1 VTFEYARVMKRVV
14 AITGASAGIGRATA
28 VRVARDG
35 AAVAICARR
44 ADRLEAVAAEITAAG
59 GQPLAIPADV
69 TDADGME
76 QFVSRVVDRFG
87 RLDVMMCNAGYG
99 VAGAIDE
106 VTSAQ
111 AQKVMEVNYTGTY
124 LAARAALGVFRRQ
137 RRGHIIIVSSIV
149 GKRGVPYM
157 GAYAATKFAQVGLA
171 ECLRAEF
178 VGTPIHVSVV
188 YPVSTDTEFF
198 DVMSHETGVQ
208 VTRASGPRQTVE
220 TVAEAIARTIARPAP
235 EVYPHF
241 NSRFLV
247 IVNALAPGFTDRIVQ
262 RFGRKPLR

>member
-1 VTFEYARVMKRVV
+1 MRVV

-28 VRVARDG
+28 LRLARDG

-44 ADRLEAVAAEITAAG
+44 ADRLDETAKAIAAAG
-59 GQPLAIPADV
+59 GQALPIVADV
-69 TDADGME
+69 THEADM
-76 QFVSRVVDRFG
+76 DRFVATAVERFT
-87 RLDVMMCNAGYG
+87 RLDVMLCNAGFG
-99 VAGAIDE
+99 IAGAIDDIAPE
-106 VTSAQ
+106 Q
-111 AQKVMEVNYTGTY
+111 MQRLIDVNFTGTY
-124 LAARAALGVFRRQ
+124 LAARASLRVFRRQ
-137 RRGHIIIVSSIV
+137 GFGHLIVVSSIV

-157 GAYAATKFAQVGLA
+157 GAYSATKFAQVGLA
-171 ECLRAEF
+171 ECLRAE
-178 VGTPIHVSVV
+178 VAGSGIHVSVV
-188 YPVSTDTEFF
+188 YPVSTESEFF

-208 VTRASGPRQTVE
+208 VTRAAGPRQSVE
-220 TVAEAIARTIARPAP
+220 TVADAIARAIERPTP